1 MAEFSI
7 CFTIFLV
14 GALLDGLVNKDL
26 HAQGVLRFQTFFYSM
41 KILHSIHNIILS
53 ENERGL
59 YTVDNQS
66 VAQVPD
72 RGMQMAQETTHI

>member
-7 CFTIFLV
+7 LYTNVLA
-14 GALLDGLVNKDL
+14 GALLDGLVNKCL
-26 HAQGVLRFQTFFYSM
+26 HAQGVLGLQTFFYSM

-66 VAQVPD
+66 
-72 RGMQMAQETTHI
+72 MALKP

>member
-7 CFTIFLV
+7 FVTLFLV
-14 GALLDGLVNKDL
+14 GALLDGLVNKYL
-26 HAQGVLRFQTFFYSM
+26 HAQGVLGFQTLFYSTR
-41 KILHSIHNIILS
+41 ILHSTHNIILS
-53 ENERGL
+53 ENKRGL